1 MHFLIVYNCAALSNH
16 RVIVVAKRLLQPYA
30 TAILFRRVPSLFAII
45 ICIVAFH
52 AQAHRII
59 QIHRPN
65 KRRKKSE
72 EERES
77 AIATSNCYS
86 NAINCMYKKNRADW
100 LLHCFCIYRSLPQHQ
115 YSNNNEMLKWG
126 QKKNTA
132 KNANVENQ
140 RKIRERASKRMM
152 WPKIFW
158 TISFV
163 CWALLHCFI
172 VVALFFYCSSRK
184 NTCNTQSLNR
194 FNARNSKQMHPKA
207 FSLDFVSA
215 LLFILTSHAH
225 SSCWWWWWCCCCTVT
240 APKKWMQKN
249 AHTEKRREW

>member
-86 NAINCMYKKNRADW
+86 NAINCMYKKKTERIG
-100 LLHCFCIYRSLPQHQ
+100 CCI
-115 YSNNNEMLKWG
+115 
-126 QKKNTA
+126 
-132 KNANVENQ
+132 V
-140 RKIRERASKRMM
+140 
-152 WPKIFW
+152 F
-158 TISFV
+158 
-163 CWALLHCFI
+163 
-172 VVALFFYCSSRK
+172 
-184 NTCNTQSLNR
+184 
-194 FNARNSKQMHPKA
+194 A
-207 FSLDFVSA
+207 F
-215 LLFILTSHAH
+215 
-225 SSCWWWWWCCCCTVT
+225 
-240 APKKWMQKN
+240 
-249 AHTEKRREW
+249 TEACPSINIPIIMKC